1 MLTIG
6 VWNRKGGVGKTNSAI
21 QIAGWS
27 ASQGR
32 KTSLVD
38 LDPQGGSLIFAG
50 YAKQNGK
57 ELPFHVGRKPAAD
70 SEYIIFD
77 HSPGVNS
84 GGALGSFVI
93 VPTILDASS
102 FSITLKSIDELKNE
116 MKKPYLLLPNRVE
129 IQNKEQG
136 ELLER
141 IQEKARAHG
150 YEQPFIRKRVAY
162 PRAYGMGI
170 TVFEPKSGLP
180 SANDAQ
186 AEFEHLLSVMGSKI
200 KQLASGGSEA

>member
-1 MLTIG
+1 MLTIS
-6 VWNRKGGVGKTNSAI
+6 VWNRKGGIGKSNTAI
-21 QIAGWS
+21 NVAGWF
-27 ASQGR
+27 AAQGR

-38 LDPQGGSLIFAG
+38 LDPQGGAMIFAG
-50 YAKQNGK
+50 YAKQNGR
-57 ELPFHVGRKPAAD
+57 ELPFHVGRKPAPD
-70 SEYIIFD
+70 SDYIIFD

-93 VPTILDASS
+93 VPTILDAAS
-102 FSITLKSIDELKNE
+102 FSVTLKNE

-129 IQNKEQG
+129 IQNREQS

-186 AEFEHLLSVMGSKI
+186 AEFEHLLAVMGSKI
-200 KQLASGGSEA
+200 KQLASGSEA

>member
-1 MLTIG
+1 MVSVMLTIS

-21 QIAGWS
+21 QIAGWF
-27 ASQGR
+27 AAQGR

-50 YAKQNGK
+50 YAKQ
-57 ELPFHVGRKPAAD
+57 
-70 SEYIIFD
+70 
-77 HSPGVNS
+77 NS

-129 IQNKEQG
+129 IQNKEQS

-186 AEFEHLLSVMGSKI
+186 AEFEHLLSVMGSNI

>member
-1 MLTIG
+1 MLTIS
-6 VWNRKGGVGKTNSAI
+6 VWNRKGGVGKTNTAI
-21 QIAGWS
+21 QIAGWF
-27 ASQGR
+27 AAQGR

-50 YAKQNGK
+50 YAQKNGK
-57 ELPFHVGRKPAAD
+57 ELPFHVGRKPAPD
-70 SEYIIFD
+70 SDYIIFD

-129 IQNKEQG
+129 VQKQEQM

-141 IQEKARAHG
+141 IQSKARSHN
-150 YEQPFIRKRVAY
+150 YEQPFIRNRVAY
-162 PRAYGMGI
+162 PRAYGLGI
-170 TVFEPKSGLP
+170 SVFEPRSGLP
-180 SANDAQ
+180 SAKDAQ
-186 AEFEHLLSVMGSKI
+186 SEFEHLLAVMGGKI
-200 KQLASGGSEA
+200 KQMVAGN